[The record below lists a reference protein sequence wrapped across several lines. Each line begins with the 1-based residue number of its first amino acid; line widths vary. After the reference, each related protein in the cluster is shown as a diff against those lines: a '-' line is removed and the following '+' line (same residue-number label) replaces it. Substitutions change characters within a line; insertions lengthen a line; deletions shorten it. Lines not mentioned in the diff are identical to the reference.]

1 MSDWNVSVD
10 NELLDVRDVDTRQ
23 VLEEIRDL
31 LQLILERL
39 PEQNIPVLPAPT
51 EIDTPEA

>member
-10 NELLDVRDVDTRQ
+10 NEVLDVQDVDNYRLLQ
-23 VLEEIRDL
+23 EIRDL

-39 PEQNIPVLPAPT
+39 PSANIPVLPAP
-51 EIDTPEA
+51 IDKDTT